1 MSGTNLGARLG
12 NLADALLTL
21 EVNTIVKAGMSAQK
35 MPEMTAALS
44 TLAQDYCRF
53 LLDKRN
59 DLSPRITDGN
69 DTRALADSDV
79 ASGNQAA
86 FQHLRDA
93 ANAILRSGPLAADDE
108 RGPILTRIKS
118 NSAQIA
124 ELLTAADPRKPT
136 QELTI
141 LVHKAWDVGTEVVIM
156 QTSLQVDG
164 DVITRLSPSMMSND
178 PDRFGPVDPGFIS
191 LVHNNALATA
201 TAQWRSLFDL
211 AADLLD
217 KLGDRLFGPRPP

>member
-1 MSGTNLGARLG
+1 MSGTSIGTRLG

-35 MPEMTAALS
+35 MPEMPAALS

-59 DLSPRITDGN
+59 GLAPTINDGN
-69 DTRALADSDV
+69 GTRALADSDV
-79 ASGNQAA
+79 ANGSKAA
-86 FQHLRDA
+86 FEHLRDA
-93 ANAILRSGPLAADDE
+93 ADAILRSGPLTADDE

-118 NSAQIA
+118 NSAQVA
-124 ELLTAADPRKPT
+124 QLLTAADPQKPP

-141 LVHKAWDVGTEVVIM
+141 LVHKAWDVGTELVIM

-164 DVITRLSPSMMSND
+164 DLITRLSPSLMSND
-178 PDRFGPVDPGFIS
+178 PDRFGPVDPAFIS
-191 LVHNNALATA
+191 LVHNNALSTA

-217 KLGDRLFGPRPP
+217 KLGDRLFGPRTP

>member
-1 MSGTNLGARLG
+1 MSGTGIGTRLG

-21 EVNTIVKAGMSAQK
+21 EINTIVKAGMSAQK
-35 MPEMTAALS
+35 MPEMQAALS
-44 TLAQDYCRF
+44 SLAQDYCRF
-53 LLDKRN
+53 LLDRRN
-59 DLSPRITDGN
+59 GFAPTIKDGD

-79 ASGNQAA
+79 ASGSQAA
-86 FQHLRDA
+86 FETLRDA
-93 ANAILRSGPLAADDE
+93 ADAIMRSGPLAADDE

-124 ELLTAADPRKPT
+124 ALLTGTDPRKPP

-141 LVHKAWDVGTEVVIM
+141 LVHKAWDVGTELVIM

-178 PDRFGPVDPGFIS
+178 PDRLGSVDPAFIS

-201 TAQWRSLFDL
+201 TAQWRTLFDL
-211 AADLLD
+211 AAELLD

>member
-1 MSGTNLGARLG
+1 MSGAGIGVRLG
-12 NLADALLTL
+12 DLAGALLTL

-35 MPEMTAALS
+35 MPEMTVALS
-44 TLAQDYCRF
+44 LVAQEYGRF

-59 DLSPRITDGN
+59 DLSPRLQVGEAV
-69 DTRALADSDV
+69 RPLADSDV
-79 ASGNQAA
+79 AAGDQTA
-86 FQHLRDA
+86 FERLRDA
-93 ANAILRSGPLAADDE
+93 ADAIMRSGPLPADDE
-108 RGPILTRIKS
+108 RGPVVARIKS

-124 ELLTAADPRKPT
+124 RLLTGADPSRPT

-141 LVHKAWDVGTEVVIM
+141 LVHKAWDVGTELVIM
-156 QTSLQVDG
+156 QTSLQIDG
-164 DVITRLSPSMMSND
+164 DVVTRLSPSMMSND

-201 TAQWRSLFDL
+201 TAYWRSLFDL

-217 KLGDRLFGPRPP
+217 TLGNRLFGSK

>member
-1 MSGTNLGARLG
+1 MSGANLGSRLG

-35 MPEMTAALS
+35 MPEMPAALS
-44 TLAQDYCRF
+44 NLAQDYGRF
-53 LLDKRN
+53 LLDRRN
-59 DLSPRITDGN
+59 GLAPAIRDGD

-79 ASGNQAA
+79 ASGSQAA
-86 FQHLRDA
+86 FEHLRDA
-93 ANAILRSGPLAADDE
+93 ADAILRSGPLATDDE

-124 ELLTAADPRKPT
+124 RLLTTTDPRKPS
-136 QELTI
+136 QDLTI

-164 DVITRLSPSMMSND
+164 DVITRLSPSMMRND
-178 PDRFGPVDPGFIS
+178 PEQFGQVDPGFIS

-217 KLGDRLFGPRPP
+217 KLGDRLFGPRAP

>member
-1 MSGTNLGARLG
+1 MSGKRIGAEFG
-12 NLADALLTL
+12 DLAGALLTL

-35 MPEMTAALS
+35 MPEMTVALS
-44 TLAQDYCRF
+44 LVAQEYARF
-53 LLDKRN
+53 LLDRRN
-59 DLSPRITDGN
+59 GLSPRLKDG
-69 DTRALADSDV
+69 DTTRALADSDV
-79 ASGNQAA
+79 ASGDQTA
-86 FQHLRDA
+86 FERLRDA
-93 ANAILRSGPLAADDE
+93 ADTIMRSGPLPADDE

-124 ELLTAADPRKPT
+124 RLLTATDPSKPT

-141 LVHKAWDVGTEVVIM
+141 LVHKAWDVGTELVMM

-201 TAQWRSLFDL
+201 AAQWRSLFDL
-211 AADLLD
+211 AADLLNT
-217 KLGDRLFGPRPP
+217 LGDRLFGSK